1 MNAKRNASTLI
12 FAVALFTA
20 ITTQSCNSMK
30 FIVADADYYS
40 DGYKLDGK
48 YVQLIESVA
57 DKTDSRPA
65 AERFAEN
72 CVTAENQARARF
84 KGLHP
89 TWRDEGKRIG
99 ERFDKNAGCTVR
111 MAFKTE

>member
-1 MNAKRNASTLI
+1 MAA
-12 FAVALFTA
+12 
-20 ITTQSCNSMK
+20 QGCNSMK
-30 FIVADADYYS
+30 FTVADADYYS

-48 YVQLIESVA
+48 YIQLIESVS

-84 KGLHP
+84 KTLHP
-89 TWRDEGKRIG
+89 TWQDTGKRIG